1 MSNILIIKHGSL
13 GDLIQANGAIKDI
26 KEFYKDQKVFLLTS
40 QSYSIFMSECPYIDG
55 VLIDKRLPRWN
66 LFFLY
71 NLKKLLTK
79 YNFSKVFDLQNSNR
93 TRFYKKFIL
102 NNASWSSSA
111 SILVS
116 KQNKKKINDKPV
128 LDRMELQLKESN
140 IPVNYIKQIDL
151 NWAQEDIE
159 DLTKKYTNRDYILIF
174 PFCSKKHQKKKWP
187 FYKDLISKIRR
198 EYKNNYSILIA
209 PGPNEVDE
217 AKKFSVKIVMDQGEP
232 INLKKLIS
240 LISNAKFIIANDT
253 GPAHIASHLNKKG
266 VVLFG
271 SHTSP
276 EKVSIGSSNFKALSV
291 NNLSDLTSDEVLN
304 EIKKKLQ

>member
-1 MSNILIIKHGSL
+1 
-13 GDLIQANGAIKDI
+13 
-26 KEFYKDQKVFLLTS
+26 
-40 QSYSIFMSECPYIDG
+40 
-55 VLIDKRLPRWN
+55 
-66 LFFLY
+66 
-71 NLKKLLTK
+71 
-79 YNFSKVFDLQNSNR
+79 
-93 TRFYKKFIL
+93 
-102 NNASWSSSA
+102 
-111 SILVS
+111 
-116 KQNKKKINDKPV
+116 
-128 LDRMELQLKESN
+128 MELQLKDSN

-151 NWAQEDIE
+151 SWAKEDIV

-187 FYKDLISKIRR
+187 FFKDLISKIRR
-198 EYKNNYSILIA
+198 EYKNNYSILVA
-209 PGPNEVDE
+209 PGPNEFDE

-276 EKVSIGSSNFKALSV
+276 ERVSIGSSNFKALSV

-304 EIKKKLQ
+304 EIKKKL